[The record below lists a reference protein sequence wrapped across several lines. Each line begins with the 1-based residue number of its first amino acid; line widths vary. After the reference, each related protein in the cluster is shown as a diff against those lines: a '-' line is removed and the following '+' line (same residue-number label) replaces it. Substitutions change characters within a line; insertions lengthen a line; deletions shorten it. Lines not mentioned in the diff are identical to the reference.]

1 VVREQLPVDACLK
14 LLASVPVG
22 RVCFTRQAL
31 PAIELVEFVTE
42 GGDVIV
48 AADHDDPLGAKLA
61 VGQVVAFQADDV
73 DYRSGDGWTVSM
85 VGRAREMTD
94 VSELARLPRIGG
106 PAAIEGNPAC
116 FIRISPATV
125 TGWHVARAS

>member
-1 VVREQLPVDACLK
+1 VAREQLPVDACLK
-14 LLASVPVG
+14 LPASVPVG
-22 RVCFTRQAL
+22 RICFTRQAL

-61 VGQVVAFQADDV
+61 AGQVVAFQADDV
-73 DYRSGDGWTVSM
+73 DYRTGDGWTVSL
-85 VGRAREMTD
+85 VGRAREMTE
-94 VSELARLPRIGG
+94 VSELARLATIGG
-106 PAAIEGNPAC
+106 SAAIGGRPAC
-116 FIRISPATV
+116 LIRTSPATV